1 MAIFTKQL
9 MTIEDFES
17 VKKGDFLACEFGRDV
32 HDYPRK
38 SFRFKVFQV
47 VEVKTR
53 TKEIILQKKNNIYF
67 NYGMFIDPS
76 DGASNLKSAL
86 LIINQ

>member
-1 MAIFTKQL
+1 MAIYAKAL
-9 MTIEDFES
+9 KTIEHFES
-17 VKKGDFLACEFGRDV
+17 LQKGDYLACEFHRDV

>member
-1 MAIFTKQL
+1 MITTKEL
-9 MTIEDFES
+9 KTLEDFES
-17 VKKGDFLACEFGRDV
+17 LQKGDSIACEFHRDM
-32 HDYPRK
+32 HDHPRK
-38 SFRFKVFQV
+38 SFRFKVFEI

-53 TKEIILQKKNNIYF
+53 TKEIVLQTKNNLYF

-86 LIINQ
+86 LLKI